1 VAAVGG
7 SMMLPAVIVTCIG
20 LVLRAVALP
29 GLFARKMSG
38 WKLLFY
44 AQLVSMLSS
53 LIMGAWFS
61 VIIGGLISMY
71 VMFQVRSMYKD

>member
-1 VAAVGG
+1 
-7 SMMLPAVIVTCIG
+7 
-20 LVLRAVALP
+20 
-29 GLFARKMSG
+29 
-38 WKLLFY
+38 
-44 AQLVSMLSS
+44 MLSS

>member
-1 VAAVGG
+1 
-7 SMMLPAVIVTCIG
+7 MLLPAVIVSCIG
-20 LVLRAVALP
+20 LVLRGVALP

-53 LIMGAWFS
+53 LIIGAWFS
-61 VIIGGLISMY
+61 VIIGGLISLY
-71 VMFQVRSMYKD
+71 VMFQLRSMYKE

>member
-1 VAAVGG
+1 
-7 SMMLPAVIVTCIG
+7 
-20 LVLRAVALP
+20 VLRGVALP

-53 LIMGAWFS
+53 LIIGAWFS
-61 VIIGGLISMY
+61 VIIGGLISLY
-71 VMFQVRSMYKD
+71 VMFQLRSMYKE